1 MLDAVRRHALS
12 GARAALTL
20 LLLLPGACKRSPRQ
34 TPAPSR
40 TAAPSPGP
48 ALLPSADQG
57 FVGLLIENAAGDD
70 IHPADYCLD
79 DGQQWRGLPARL
91 GRVNLAGVTPAAA
104 LYGRQVI
111 VWGSREPSLDAV
123 VQKLGPCPP
132 DDRPMAQ
139 MRSDWI
145 ADEGGYLTT
154 HAKLAATPLLRAV
167 RIEPVTLA
175 GFGALPDGGVGHGFT
190 LHNPFDATLSGTL
203 RVHWEGGPGKP
214 MPHFVEQPFTV
225 APGASLTV
233 AVPFEPADEPDEDW
247 AWQLHA
253 VHVVG
258 SAGRVTVDAD
268 VYLEGR

>member
-1 MLDAVRRHALS
+1 VLDAVRRHALT
-12 GARAALTL
+12 GALAALTL
-20 LLLLPGACKRSPRQ
+20 SLLPTACKKSPRKEP
-34 TPAPSR
+34 TPSR
-40 TAAPSPGP
+40 SAAPSPGP
-48 ALLPSADQG
+48 LLLPSADQG
-57 FVGLLIENAAGDD
+57 FVGLLLENAAGDD
-70 IHPADYCLD
+70 GHPADYCLD

-91 GRVNLAGVTPAAA
+91 GRINLAGVTPPAA
-104 LYGRQVI
+104 LYGRHVI
-111 VWGSREPSLDAV
+111 VWGSREASLDAV
-123 VQKLGPCPP
+123 VTRLGPCPP
-132 DDRPMAQ
+132 DDRPMPQ

-154 HAKLAATPLLRAV
+154 HARLAATPVLRAV

-175 GFGALPDGGVGHGFT
+175 GFGALPDGGVGHGFS
-190 LHNPFDATLSGTL
+190 LHNPFDAALTGTL
-203 RVHWEGGPGKP
+203 RAHWEGGPGKP

-233 AVPFEPADEPDEDW
+233 ALPFEPDGMPDEEW

-268 VYLEGR
+268 VFVVP